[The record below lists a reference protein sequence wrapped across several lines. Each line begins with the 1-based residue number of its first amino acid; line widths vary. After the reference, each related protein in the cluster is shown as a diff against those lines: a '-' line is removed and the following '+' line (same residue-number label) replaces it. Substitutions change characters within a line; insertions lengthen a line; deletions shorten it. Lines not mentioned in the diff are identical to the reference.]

1 VPVSW
6 IPRQHPLIYSILLTG
21 GQQIPLTTVC
31 GTALLVGTTLD
42 GIPENDAIDVSLVAN
57 GRGLVL
63 VLLEVLFPSKLPA
76 SMSSEVGMDQVGR
89 TGTYIILA

>member
-21 GQQIPLTTVC
+21 EQQIPLTT
-31 GTALLVGTTLD
+31 LSGTTLLFGAALD
-42 GIPENDAIDVSLVAN
+42 GTLENAAIGVGLVAN

-63 VLLEVLFPSKLPA
+63 VLLGAVSPGNPRPA
-76 SMSSEVGMDQVGR
+76 
-89 TGTYIILA
+89 